1 MSFELDDRII
11 PILQRFR
18 LEHVARF
25 GRFQIDRDLIGAAVE
40 RFRRETHSFHTPVG
54 EISITLQD
62 VSILWGLPINGQPIT
77 GHSDE
82 NWSSEVV
89 EYFGREEEGYL
100 AYRRAP
106 GTYHLVT
113 EWLREPWTNEE
124 DPTTARLPADA
135 DEDEIRRYE
144 KNKYLIPTIF

>member
-1 MSFELDDRII
+1 MSFEFDDRIV
-11 PILQRFR
+11 PILERFR
-18 LEHVARF
+18 LHHVARF

-89 EYFGREEEGYL
+89 EFFGREEEGYL
-100 AYRRAP
+100 AYRRPP
-106 GTYHLVT
+106 GTYHMLT
-113 EWLREPWTNEE
+113 EWLRDPWINPQ

-135 DEDEIRRYE
+135 DENEIRRYE
-144 KNKYLIPTIF
+144 QNKYLIPMIF